1 MKNIKFLNIMLIL
14 ILLLI
19 TIQVCYSGS
28 PNRRGTAAATEL
40 LIPIGSAGVGLN
52 GAILA
57 TAKGLDAIY
66 WNPSGLARSTL
77 TSEVMFSN
85 LSYIADI
92 GVNYFAVSGNFGD
105 FGILA
110 ASLKTLSFGDI
121 EVTTIDK
128 PEGTGINYSPTFMT
142 LGLTYARRMT
152 DRIFFGTNIKLI
164 YESVQRVEA
173 NAFAF
178 DFGLQ
183 YKAGETG
190 FNFGVALK
198 NLGTKIRFDGPDFER
213 FVEIP
218 NQPSGFPQ
226 QPLVIRTAAFD
237 LPTTLELGL
246 SYNYPIA
253 TEHLLSLNTTFVN
266 NNYSNDQY
274 KFGIEYIYNNLLF
287 LRGGYLVSPDIPG
300 SLEGIFDFTFGA
312 GIQYTVGGV
321 EMAVDYAYR
330 PAKFFNANQWFT
342 VRLGF

>member
-1 MKNIKFLNIMLIL
+1 MKNWKIINIGLIIIL
-14 ILLLI
+14 ILGLYFDLHA
-19 TIQVCYSGS
+19 GS

-52 GAILA
+52 GSTLA
-57 TAKGLDAIY
+57 KAHGLDALF
-66 WNPSGLARSTL
+66 WNPAGLARSTL

-85 LSYIADI
+85 LQYIADI
-92 GVNYFAVSGNFGD
+92 GVNYFAVSGNLGD
-105 FGILA
+105 FGYIA

-128 PEGTGINYSPTFMT
+128 PEGTGVTYSPTYMT
-142 LGLTYARRMT
+142 IGLTYARRMT
-152 DRIFFGTNIKLI
+152 DRIFFGTNVKLV
-164 YESVQRVEA
+164 YESIQRVEA
-173 NAFAF
+173 SAFAF

-190 FNFGVALK
+190 FNFGIALK

-213 FVEIP
+213 FVNDP
-218 NQPSGFPQ
+218 NQPIGFPP
-226 QPLVIRTAAFD
+226 QPYVIRTAAFD

-246 SYNYPIA
+246 SYNYALA

-274 KFGIEYIYNNLLF
+274 RFGVEYSYNNIIF

-300 SLEGIFDFTFGA
+300 TLEGIFDFTFGA
-312 GIQYTVGGV
+312 GIQYHISGI